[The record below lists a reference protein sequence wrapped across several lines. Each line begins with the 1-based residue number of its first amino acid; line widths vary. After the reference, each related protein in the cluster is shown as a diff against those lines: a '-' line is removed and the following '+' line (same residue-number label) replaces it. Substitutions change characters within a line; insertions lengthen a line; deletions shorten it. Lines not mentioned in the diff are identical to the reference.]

1 MEFPVDFNV
10 KTKIAECRIVKIDI
24 TLFTKVDIM
33 VMFFTEDGR
42 PNQTQHLVMDSS
54 NGYDE
59 WGSNDSYLVEWV
71 KQNIKPPQ

>member
-10 KTKIAECRIVKIDI
+10 ETKITECRIVKIDI

-42 PNQTQHLVMDSS
+42 PNQTQHLVMDTS

-59 WGSNDSYLVEWV
+59 WGSNDSFLVNWV
-71 KQNIKPPQ
+71 KQNIKPPK

>member
-10 KTKIAECRIVKIDI
+10 ETKIAECRIVKIDI

-59 WGSNDSYLVEWV
+59 WGSNDSYLVNWV
-71 KQNIKPPQ
+71 KQNIKPPK